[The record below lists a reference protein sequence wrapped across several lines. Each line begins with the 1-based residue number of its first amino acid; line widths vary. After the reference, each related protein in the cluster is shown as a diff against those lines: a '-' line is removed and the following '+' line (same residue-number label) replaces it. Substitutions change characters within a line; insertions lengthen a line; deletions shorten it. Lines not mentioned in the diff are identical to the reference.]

1 MGRQFSGA
9 ELSIK
14 LQIYRCRVTHK
25 NETSETNV
33 RNLFWLFSFIYD
45 PPCNFIYDPLQLYL
59 WSPATIFMIPCNYIY
74 DPPVTIFMIPCNIFM
89 IPPATIFMIP
99 CNYIYDPPCNYIYD
113 PPCNYIYDPLQ
124 LLFMIPCNYKLLSF
138 FTESINKPYKDH
150 IHGRRLYFNLWTS
163 YLKSFKSSLQ
173 PHHLRVNLVLF
184 I

>member
-59 WSPATIFMIPCNYIY
+59 WS
-74 DPPVTIFMIPCNIFM
+74 
-89 IPPATIFMIP
+89 PATIFMIP